1 MVHLHQY
8 YLDLFLKAT
17 GDKKKDDIEKLN
29 ISGSFWKIRTRKQT
43 QKEITFGRKAK
54 EGEVLYIRFQVK
66 NHRCGKD
73 VAAWLNG
80 VRNKLTAKTHI
91 YYNGNTMFT
100 YAVALNKGEEKAKL
114 LLDSGDYDV
123 KNVEAYMGQTEQTF
137 SYHTFQTDW
146 KRTKG
151 NRIEGTVKGM
161 TDGYFVT
168 SVPYDKGFTVKADGH
183 IVKTEKVNKAFLGF
197 RVGAGTHRVKIT
209 YHSPGKR
216 AGMLISFVGIF
227 LFAGWMALISLQI
240 KRISV

>member
-1 MVHLHQY
+1 M
-8 YLDLFLKAT
+8 
-17 GDKKKDDIEKLN
+17 E
-29 ISGSFWKIRTRKQT
+29 RKM
-43 QKEITFGRKAK
+43 
-54 EGEVLYIRFQVK
+54 
-66 NHRCGKD
+66 
-73 VAAWLNG
+73 
-80 VRNKLTAKTHI
+80 THI

-123 KNVEAYMGQTEQTF
+123 KNVEAYVGQTKQTF

-161 TDGYFVT
+161 ADGYFVT
-168 SVPYDKGFTVKADGH
+168 SVPYDKGFSVKVDGH
-183 IVKTEKVNKAFLGF
+183 TVKTEKVNKAFLGF
-197 RVGAGTHRVKIT
+197 RIGAGTHRVKIT

-216 AGMLISFVGIF
+216 AGMLVSVVGIF

-240 KRISV
+240 KRI